1 MLENTFDWTSAF
13 SKLSKHN
20 IHRPKTAKNV
30 TDQANIQSA
39 ETEPWSLNMAT
50 IRLAHP
56 QCAAGMQSI
65 YETNAAA
72 TTAEWGHCKHWL

>member
-1 MLENTFDWTSAF
+1 LIEHLPFQNFPSTIFIVL
-13 SKLSKHN
+13 KQQ
-20 IHRPKTAKNV
+20 KNV

-72 TTAEWGHCKHWL
+72 TTAE